1 MNMRNHL
8 PLKTLKKHLKQLSL
22 WTAAAFPVGAAGL
35 VLGFT
40 VSPWFLAAAA
50 GALFLPMLLRAV
62 GALKDLDEFQGESG
76 GKAAV
81 ISYIVT
87 GITLFY
93 MIITGRTGLLEW
105 DANAV
110 LMNLLV
116 ISLMSYWLAYF
127 FQFWDGLSAGRIISG
142 IILLFWLLFIVLSAF
157 GEDHGLTAFLLET
170 LVIVVP
176 VAAALAASGRYP
188 LPSAI
193 LMLAAALLHF
203 IHFDG
208 YEQPTVAFLLPVPEL
223 LIGLGYLKAWRA
235 GKHTS
240 DVG

>member
-1 MNMRNHL
+1 MNKRTQSRFA
-8 PLKTLKKHLKQLSL
+8 TLRKQLTRLSP
-22 WTAAAFPVGAAGL
+22 WTMTAFPVGAAGL
-35 VLGFT
+35 AFGFT

-50 GALFLPMLLRAV
+50 GALFIPMLLRAV
-62 GALKDLDEFQGESG
+62 GVLKDLDEFQRESS

-87 GITLFY
+87 GLTIFL
-93 MIITGRTGLLEW
+93 MIITGRTGVAEW

-116 ISLMSYWLAYF
+116 IILMSYWLAYF
-127 FQFWDGLSAGRIISG
+127 FQFWDGLAAGRIISG
-142 IILLFWLLFIVLSAF
+142 VILLFWLLFIVLSAF
-157 GEDHGLTAFLLET
+157 GEDHGMTAFLLET

-188 LPSAI
+188 LPSA
-193 LMLAAALLHF
+193 LVMLTAALLHF

-223 LIGLGYLKAWRA
+223 LIGLGYLKSWRNRKP
-235 GKHTS
+235 GRKVS
-240 DVG
+240 